1 MCLGSHTLARIL
13 PPAAPVADAAA
24 GLLLASQEPIIM
36 ELLKGWEPVWTAD
49 CLLGKDD
56 FLSCCREVEEWSSFC
71 GLCLCNGML
80 LNPSTPD
87 NELNAFELALV

>member
-13 PPAAPVADAAA
+13 PPAEAAAA

-49 CLLGKDD
+49 CLLGKVD
-56 FLSCCREVEEWSSFC
+56 FLSCREVEEEWSSFC
-71 GLCLCNGML
+71 GLGLCSGML

-87 NELNAFELALV
+87 NELNAFELALL

>member
-1 MCLGSHTLARIL
+1 MCLGSHTFARIL
-13 PPAAPVADAAA
+13 PPAAAA

-36 ELLKGWEPVWTAD
+36 ELLKGCAPVWTAD
-49 CLLGKDD
+49 CLLDEAD
-56 FLSCCREVEEWSSFC
+56 FLSCREVEEWSSFG
-71 GLCLCNGML
+71 GLGLCNGML

>member
-13 PPAAPVADAAA
+13 PPAAEAVEAAAA

-49 CLLGKDD
+49 CLPGKDD
-56 FLSCCREVEEWSSFC
+56 FLS
-71 GLCLCNGML
+71 
-80 LNPSTPD
+80 
-87 NELNAFELALV
+87 

>member
-13 PPAAPVADAAA
+13 PPAAEAAEAA

-56 FLSCCREVEEWSSFC
+56 FLS
-71 GLCLCNGML
+71 
-80 LNPSTPD
+80 
-87 NELNAFELALV
+87 